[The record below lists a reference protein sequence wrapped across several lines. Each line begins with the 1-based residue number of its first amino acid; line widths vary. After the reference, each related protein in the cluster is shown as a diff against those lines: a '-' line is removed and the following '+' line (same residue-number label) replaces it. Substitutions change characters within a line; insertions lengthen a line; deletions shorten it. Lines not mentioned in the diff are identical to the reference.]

1 MTAGLEVDVSIS
13 CPTWTATLP
22 GAQDLC
28 RGAARAAF
36 QAAAPDV
43 AWAEASLMLA
53 DDAMVRDLNRAYRG
67 RDEPTNVLAFP
78 GLDDGGA
85 PGAPTMLGD
94 VVVAYET
101 TAAEAARSRTALA
114 DHLSHLV
121 VHGILHLLGHDHET
135 DADAERMEGLE
146 CRALASLGVVLED
159 GAVPG
164 DGEGR

>member
-13 CPTWTATLP
+13 CPAWTATLP
-22 GAQDLC
+22 GAQELC
-28 RGAARAAF
+28 RGAALAAF
-36 QAAAPDV
+36 LAAAPDV
-43 AWAEASLMLA
+43 VWAEASLMLA
-53 DDAMVRDLNRAYRG
+53 DDAMVRDLNRTYRG

-78 GLDDGGA
+78 GLDDAGA

-101 TAAEAARSRTALA
+101 TAAEAEHSRTALA

-146 CRALASLGVVLED
+146 SRALASLGVGLED
-159 GAVPG
+159 GAG